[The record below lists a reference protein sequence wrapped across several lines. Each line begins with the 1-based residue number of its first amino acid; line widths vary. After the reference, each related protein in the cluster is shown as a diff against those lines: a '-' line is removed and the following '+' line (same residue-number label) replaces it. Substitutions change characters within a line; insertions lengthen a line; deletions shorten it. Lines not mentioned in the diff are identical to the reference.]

1 MSTTLYYCFVML
13 PSVGCTLFHFH
24 RTKSLEAEG
33 RRSGKET
40 PELVHR
46 LAAFLMPTDTFYHQ
60 FNPFTT
66 QRSPQLT
73 SLAQLDDVRDVK
85 NQAAG
90 TQALVLPIVRPTESF

>member
-1 MSTTLYYCFVML
+1 MVSAVQDEHYIVLLLVNATI
-13 PSVGCTLFHFH
+13 
-24 RTKSLEAEG
+24 SLEAEG

-46 LAAFLMPTDTFYHQ
+46 LAAFLMPTDTFCHQ

-90 TQALVLPIVRPTESF
+90 TQLCAPYCSSTESL

>member
-1 MSTTLYYCFVML
+1 ML
-13 PSVGCTLFHFH
+13 PRSAALLHFH

-85 NQAAG
+85 
-90 TQALVLPIVRPTESF
+90 TKLPERKRLCSLLFALRKAFEPSLRDIGSQ

>member
-1 MSTTLYYCFVML
+1 MGLVAIA
-13 PSVGCTLFHFH
+13 VLFSEMNKITGGGGEKK
-24 RTKSLEAEG
+24 REG
-33 RRSGKET
+33 DS
-40 PELVHR
+40 ELVHR

-90 TQALVLPIVRPTESF
+90 TQALVSLLFALRKAFEPSLRDISSQ